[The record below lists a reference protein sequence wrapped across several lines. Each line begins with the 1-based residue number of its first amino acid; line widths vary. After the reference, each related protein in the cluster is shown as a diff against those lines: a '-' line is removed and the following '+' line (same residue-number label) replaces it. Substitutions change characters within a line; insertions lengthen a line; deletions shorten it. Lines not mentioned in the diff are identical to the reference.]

1 MKNVLQLLKPDV
13 RKGYMRNEE
22 DERDR
27 SRPEKF
33 RYLHISPEY
42 SADMLEKDIKAGALQ
57 FKNCLDHLK
66 NGEDNNFSIIQCDTE
81 EEGLNAV
88 TYMERYKGFDAV
100 EEECDDIE
108 DEDYGELEFDNNL
121 LILRMN
127 EITTY
132 ENQENELPFGS
143 DYSMRTDKEYKKHD
157 PFWTE
162 YSGKVI
168 IVDRYL
174 EDTEGNIT
182 LLNHDQPFNPFDP
195 ERDEKYKWHEYFE
208 RFFDNGCQ
216 IYYLLVRSL
225 GMYGLFEEKNEAD
238 GIDEEDEPGIF
249 INTYHSMATD
259 FSLCKLIL
267 KYTADMIKLEA
278 DTKEKENYYITLFRR
293 YLNNYGFTTEKRFPL
308 RKTVRNI
315 CYIDKGPSE
324 SMDMVFRYIKH
335 KYKGIKVISSKVF
348 NETGVLNDVIKSIDE
363 NKVKEEIKMDDL
375 VGMEDVK
382 KQFENI
388 IKTIK
393 FNIERKEKGL
403 PTLDYR
409 NIFLLIGAPGT
420 AKTTMANI
428 LGRRMK
434 EEHLLKGTKFGSF
447 SGAQLKGAYVGQTAP
462 LVHNIFEKHD
472 IILIDEAY
480 SLTASYKGSM
490 DTYSQ
495 EALAQLAIE
504 LENHGK
510 DRLIFF
516 AGYGGT
522 DISDKNNKMKEFLD
536 ANPGIKSRINGT
548 IVFPSYNGE
557 QMYEIVKCIAS
568 RYGFVFED
576 GALDS
581 LSGYFERR
589 VKDENFGNGREA
601 RSFVDNCQMT
611 LAERVMKLPEN
622 RRTRKIMQWITK
634 EDVEKTIERLEK
646 SYKSQTGK
654 RVRFGFL

>member
-1 MKNVLQLLKPDV
+1 MKRILQLLKPDV
-13 RKGYMRNEE
+13 RKGYIKREENES
-22 DERDR
+22 ER
-27 SRPEKF
+27 SKPEKF
-33 RYLHISPEY
+33 KYLHVSSEY
-42 SADMLEKDIKAGALQ
+42 GEDTLENDIAAGALQ
-57 FKNCLDHLK
+57 YRNCLDHLR
-66 NGEDNNFSIIQCDTE
+66 NGEDVHFSIIQCDTK
-81 EEGLNAV
+81 EEGLNAI
-88 TYMERYKGFDAV
+88 TYMEAYRGFEYSD
-100 EEECDDIE
+100 EDCDDIE
-108 DEDYGELEFDNNL
+108 NEEYGELEFDNNL
-121 LILRMN
+121 LILNMR
-127 EITTY
+127 EIKTY
-132 ENQENELPFGS
+132 ENRNNDLPFGT
-143 DYSMRTDKEYKKHD
+143 DYSMRTDKEYKTYD

-168 IVDRYL
+168 IVDHYL
-174 EDTEGNIT
+174 EGNEGNT
-182 LLNHDQPFNPFDP
+182 VLLNHDQPYNSFGMEEF
-195 ERDEKYKWHEYFE
+195 EKNKWHKFFE
-208 RFFDNGCQ
+208 RFSDNGCR
-216 IYYLLVRSL
+216 IYYLLVRTEGL
-225 GMYGLFEEKNEAD
+225 YGLFEEPSESVGSNEE
-238 GIDEEDEPGIF
+238 GSGVCIDPFRSI
-249 INTYHSMATD
+249 STD

-278 DTKEKENYYITLFRR
+278 DTKDKENYYITLFRQ
-293 YLNNYGFTTEKRFPL
+293 YIKDYGFITQKRFPL

-315 CYIDKGPSE
+315 CFMDSGPSE
-324 SMDMVFRYIKH
+324 SMDMVLRYIKH
-335 KYKGIKVISSKVF
+335 KYKDIKVISSKIF
-348 NETGVLNDVIKSIDE
+348 NETGVLNDVIKSVDE
-363 NKVKEEIKMDDL
+363 KKEKDEIKMDDL
-375 VGMEDVK
+375 VGMEEVK

-393 FNIERKEKGL
+393 FNIERREKGL

-447 SGAQLKGAYVGQTAP
+447 SGAQLKGAFVGQTAP
-462 LVHNIFEKHD
+462 LVHSIFEKHD

-480 SLTASYKGSM
+480 SLTASYRGSM

-548 IVFPSYNGE
+548 IVFPSYNKD
-557 QMYEIVKCIAS
+557 QMYEIVKCIAL
-568 RYGFVFED
+568 RYGYTFED
-576 GALDS
+576 RALDP
-581 LSGYFERR
+581 LTGYFEER

-622 RRTRKIMQWITK
+622 RRTKKIMQLITK
-634 EDVEKTIERLEK
+634 EDVEETIERLNK
-646 SYKSQTGK
+646 SYKSQGGK
-654 RVRFGFL
+654 RVRYGFL